1 MYYPEEVVEEVRS
14 RADIVDIVGHYVQLK
29 KKGSNYF
36 GLCPFHGEKTASF
49 SVNPRMQIF
58 HCFGCGKGGDA
69 IKFLMEI
76 ENITF
81 PEALQKLAEQEGVK
95 LPEYHMSAEDR
106 AKRDIKTKLLEIN
119 KKAAVFYYN
128 ALRSPNGKKGL
139 DYLKNRALS
148 DETIRQWGLGYA
160 GDSKDT
166 LYQLLL
172 KDGYTEEDLRASGLF
187 NFTEHGIYDKFFN
200 RVIFPIMDANNR
212 VIGFGGRVIGD
223 GEPKYLNSPETE
235 LFNKSRNLF
244 GLCYAKKSRKDAF
257 ILCEGYM
264 DVISMHQAG
273 FTNAVAS
280 LGTALTE
287 EQCRLLT
294 RYVKT
299 IYLTYDSDGAGV
311 NAAKRAM
318 PMLRAVGINTKRIE
332 SKPYKDPDEFIKKM
346 GAAEFQ
352 DRIDNARNSFL
363 WLMDTEKAN
372 YDLSDPAGMTDYT
385 NYIADRLSDIP
396 EALERENYLKAVAR
410 EQMINEEELRKL
422 VNRLGQEK
430 LEKKNVFAKKVYM
443 QTNYADRPARGQGY
457 ANAGERYAGGDADG
471 GIGGA
476 NGAGAGYSVGS
487 GRPRKKRETALMKSE
502 KQLITWLQSKPGI
515 VDTVKN
521 IIKPEDFSD
530 ETTSKVL
537 SMVYEGKTTNQ
548 IMDAFR
554 DSDAEYEY
562 VTAMF
567 TGNLVADDAD
577 EETFRR
583 ALTDVIRNI
592 KGAALNRQ
600 LEAETDPAV
609 LTKLFSEQSAL
620 QSFSLPENL

>member
-29 KKGSNYF
+29 KKGTNYF

-346 GAAEFQ
+346 GAQEFQ

-396 EALERENYLKAVAR
+396 EALEREN
-410 EQMINEEELRKL
+410 
-422 VNRLGQEK
+422 
-430 LEKKNVFAKKVYM
+430 
-443 QTNYADRPARGQGY
+443 
-457 ANAGERYAGGDADG
+457 
-471 GIGGA
+471 
-476 NGAGAGYSVGS
+476 
-487 GRPRKKRETALMKSE
+487 
-502 KQLITWLQSKPGI
+502 
-515 VDTVKN
+515 
-521 IIKPEDFSD
+521 
-530 ETTSKVL
+530 
-537 SMVYEGKTTNQ
+537 
-548 IMDAFR
+548 
-554 DSDAEYEY
+554 
-562 VTAMF
+562 
-567 TGNLVADDAD
+567 
-577 EETFRR
+577 
-583 ALTDVIRNI
+583 
-592 KGAALNRQ
+592 
-600 LEAETDPAV
+600 
-609 LTKLFSEQSAL
+609 
-620 QSFSLPENL
+620 